1 MKSEYTGHNVKN
13 YNYLSGV
20 MKMEKP
26 NGFEFAKLS
35 PEQVNQLAQLEAQLN
50 KQLDRSQDDAIILLA
65 VQQSRQEGA
74 RT

>member
-1 MKSEYTGHNVKN
+1 
-13 YNYLSGV
+13 
-20 MKMEKP
+20 MEKP